1 MLFFLHLR
9 CNQNTRT
16 MCNDHSESMISQL
29 ISRAAISLVDDN
41 EQNHYVLCHLMQRL
55 NINVNNRDAYS
66 NLYLYLIETVDQLI
80 DEIPSGEKYF
90 SEEAGDMIDDIDV
103 ILQCIES
110 FASMSYD
117 TQMFLY
123 NRPCS
128 TI

>member
-1 MLFFLHLR
+1 MLFFLNLR

-16 MCNDHSESMISQL
+16 MCNDRSESMISQL
-29 ISRAAISLVDDN
+29 ISRAAISLVNDN
-41 EQNHYVLCHLMQRL
+41 EQDHYVLCHLMQQL
-55 NINVNNRDAYS
+55 NINVNSRDAYS
-66 NLYLYLIETVDQLI
+66 NLYMYLIETVDQLI
-80 DEIPSGEKYF
+80 DEIPSGEEYF

-117 TQMFLY
+117 MQMFLY